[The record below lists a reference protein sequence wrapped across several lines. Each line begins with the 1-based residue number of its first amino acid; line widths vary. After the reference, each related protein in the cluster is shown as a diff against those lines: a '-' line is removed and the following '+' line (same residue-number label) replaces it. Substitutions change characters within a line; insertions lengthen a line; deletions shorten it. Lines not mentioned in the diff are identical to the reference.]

1 MPFYHPFPL
10 LVPPRRLA
18 VYTDLGME
26 ARNVVGPFSEAST
39 LRLTCRATGGSPPP
53 TVTWWEGPA
62 LLDMTSEVERLDQVS
77 NTMVVP
83 SLSRRDLHR
92 SLTCQAANSNITA
105 PLLTTVTLDMNCKH
119 LWLIFYIFVSGSEKY
134 NDANLATG
142 RSRCF

>member
-1 MPFYHPFPL
+1 MSFFHPFHL
-10 LVPPRRLA
+10 LVPPRRLV

-26 ARNVVGPFSEAST
+26 AHNIVGPFSEAST

-62 LLDMTSEVERLDQVS
+62 LLDITSEVERLDQVS

-92 SLTCQAANSNITA
+92 TLTCQAANSNITA
-105 PLLTTVTLDMNCKH
+105 PLLTTVTLDMSCKH
-119 LWLIFYIFVSGSEKY
+119 LWFIFYLSLTGSEKY
-134 NDANLATG
+134 CSPNFVT
-142 RSRCF
+142 RESRCS